1 MDSSQLLDILGN
13 ENRRAILELLSHKP
27 CYVTEISEHIGVS
40 PKAVIDHLEML
51 EEAGLIESTTD
62 DRRRKYFNISRSL
75 RLEVNVSPYFFGMK
89 SAYPQRI
96 STEYEYVEID
106 GAQPGDAAPAPD
118 SREPDVDA
126 EKVDELVSRLERLEQ
141 IANELSIAQRHVQAE
156 IDEVMSEIEEAVESS
171 EAESVDSAGFGQR

>member
-13 ENRRAILELLSHKP
+13 ENRRSILELLSHKP

-106 GAQPGDAAPAPD
+106 GAEPGDAPASN
-118 SREPDVDA
+118 SREPEVDA

-156 IDEVMSEIEEAVESS
+156 IDEVMSEIEET
-171 EAESVDSAGFGQR
+171 VDSGATEDVDSVGFEQR

>member
-106 GAQPGDAAPAPD
+106 GAE
-118 SREPDVDA
+118 SRDGRTERSSEVDA
-126 EKVDELVSRLERLEQ
+126 GEVDDLVSRLERLEQ

-156 IDEVMSEIEEAVESS
+156 IDEVMSEIEEAVDAGARED
-171 EAESVDSAGFGQR
+171 VDSVEFEQR

>member
-106 GAQPGDAAPAPD
+106 GAESSESQKDRSSELQPG
-118 SREPDVDA
+118 E
-126 EKVDELVSRLERLEQ
+126 VDELVSRLERLEQ

-156 IDEVMSEIEEAVESS
+156 IDEVMSEIEEAVEADAT
-171 EAESVDSAGFGQR
+171 EDVDSVGFEQR